1 MQDFL
6 SYGRTGIDLLLVIL
20 GFGLIIFIH
29 ELGHFVAAKWAGIR
43 VLAFAIGFGPAAAS
57 YRKGLGFRAGSSE
70 REYREL
76 LKREK
81 EGINPASPARVS
93 PTEYRLNWL
102 PLGGYVKMLGQ
113 EDLNPNAVSVEKDS
127 YQNTPVWKRMIVI
140 SAGVV
145 MNMILAAAL
154 FIAVFMHGLKTE
166 PPIVGAVEPGSPAA
180 LAVAQNA
187 FEAGVRDAGL
197 KPGDTV
203 LEVNGTAPRE
213 FTDLVMAS
221 AMSARNAPVVLR
233 VKRPGVEQPLF
244 FQVKPIASQSTKL
257 LEMGVEPARTARLG
271 TVRNDEERKLFDKV
285 MAMAGL
291 SGVEP
296 GMRLV
301 RAGSDSQ
308 IDDAADLEEAVRR
321 SGGAPVPVEFV
332 DDATGTH
339 VTGTLKPRPL
349 LQVGWARMPSGAQ
362 AAVQHL
368 LGLTPVMRVE
378 DTGEGAQGLEK
389 NDVFARIGAVEYP
402 SLAQGLAEVHRHK
415 GETIDVTVL
424 RKDGAGV
431 THRVTLRPKVLRKG
445 EGQIGFMA
453 DTTAETDTLVSL
465 PLPLSPTLGGEP
477 APTAAATLITRPGT
491 RIVAIAGKPVV
502 NFIEL
507 REALRDATSA
517 RASAGV
523 ASASVPV
530 DLELPIAG
538 ETVKPPVEHA
548 IWRLDRA
555 DLNELNTLEWAS
567 PLDAGAFEA
576 KTETLQAE
584 GPLDAVR
591 MGVHKT
597 ERVMMSTYLTFERL
611 FEGTVK
617 VEHLKGPVG
626 IAHMGTRI
634 AEKGIPWLLFFM
646 ALISVNLAVINFLP
660 LPIVDGGQFIFL
672 ILEQI
677 RGKPVSVEVQNI
689 ATVLGLV
696 LIGAVFVVVTFH
708 DIAGLFG

>member
-1 MQDFL
+1 
-6 SYGRTGIDLLLVIL
+6 
-20 GFGLIIFIH
+20 
-29 ELGHFVAAKWAGIR
+29 
-43 VLAFAIGFGPAAAS
+43 
-57 YRKGLGFRAGSSE
+57 
-70 REYREL
+70 
-76 LKREK
+76 
-81 EGINPASPARVS
+81 
-93 PTEYRLNWL
+93 
-102 PLGGYVKMLGQ
+102 
-113 EDLNPNAVSVEKDS
+113 
-127 YQNTPVWKRMIVI
+127 
-140 SAGVV
+140 VV

-166 PPIVGAVEPGSPAA
+166 PAVVGAVEPGSPAA

-187 FEAGVRDAGL
+187 YEAGVRDAGL

-203 LEVNGTAPRE
+203 LEVNGQTQRE
-213 FTDLVMAS
+213 FTDLIMAS
-221 AMSARNAPVVLR
+221 AMSARNAPVMLR
-233 VKRPGVEQPLF
+233 VKRPGIEQPLY
-244 FQVKPIASQSTKL
+244 FQVKPIASQTTKL
-257 LEMGVEPARTARLG
+257 LEMGIEPARSAQLAVAR
-271 TVRNDEERKLFDKV
+271 TDEERKLFAK
-285 MAMAGL
+285 AMEQVGL
-291 SGVEP
+291 KGVEP

-301 RAGSDSQ
+301 RAGDDTT
-308 IDDAADLEEAVRR
+308 IDDAADLAEAVRR
-321 SGGAPVPVEFV
+321 SGGAPVQVEFK
-332 DDATGTH
+332 DDATGKH
-339 VTGTLKPRPL
+339 VTGTLQPRPL
-349 LQVGWARMPSGAQ
+349 LQVGWTRMPSGAQ

-368 LGLTPVMRVE
+368 LGLTPVMRVGE
-378 DTGEGAQGLEK
+378 DASAGDRQGLED
-389 NDVFARIGAVEYP
+389 NDVFARIGSVEYP
-402 SLAQGLAEVHRHK
+402 SVVQGIAEVHRHK
-415 GETIDVTVL
+415 GEAIDVTVL
-424 RKDGAGV
+424 RKDAAGV
-431 THRVTLRPKVLRKG
+431 VHRVSLHPKVLRKG

-453 DTTAETDTLVSL
+453 DSTSDKDTLVSL
-465 PLPLSPTLGGEP
+465 PLALSPTLGGEP
-477 APTAAATLITRPGT
+477 GPTSASSLVTRPGT
-491 RIVAIAGKPVV
+491 RILTVAGKPVN
-502 NFIEL
+502 NFTEL
-507 REALRDATSA
+507 RQALRDATG
-517 RASAGV
+517 AGTEAGA

-538 ETVKPPVEHA
+538 ESGKPPVEHA

-555 DLNELNTLEWAS
+555 DLTELNKLEWAT
-567 PLDAGAFEA
+567 PLDASAFEP
-576 KTETLQAE
+576 KTEVLQAE